1 VRLQRM
7 KTRLFNTWF
16 YLGIVILASLVLM
29 GAITHQHDGYSSTTT
44 YIFTEPDPDCVELEA
59 GVELQA
65 EEFLLRT
72 VRKRLRGS
80 ASEDSSA
87 PEDSTGTGQLAESL
101 HTYSTTCFEQDSE
114 TAQFGSIDPLAG

>member
-1 VRLQRM
+1 MRLQRI

-72 VRKRLRGS
+72 VRKRLGG
-80 ASEDSSA
+80 SA

-114 TAQFGSIDPLAG
+114 AAQFGSIDSLAG